1 MITLSTA
8 AFLAFLIC
16 LLVTPLVRSLA
27 LRTGVVDAAGFV
39 HRKIHATDVPRLGG
53 IALVVSFCV
62 PITALLFVDTGV
74 GRLLEE
80 QKEFLV
86 CLLGGSAVIA
96 LLGLYDDLRGAG
108 AKLKLLV
115 QTATATAVYLGG
127 FRIEFINFP
136 LLHDGLG
143 LLSFPITLLWI
154 VGITNALNLIDGL
167 DGLAAGMAFFGVLP
181 MTVLALAD
189 GNLMLGLIT
198 LTLMGSLL
206 GFLVYNFHPAKIFM
220 GDTGSMFLGFVLALV
235 TVQTSHKSSVA
246 ASLLAPVLA
255 LGVPILDTSIAV
267 ARRAWRGRPLFAA
280 DRNHLHHRLL
290 TAGLGHRNAVLALYA
305 VAAGFA
311 AASLAITFYRDFGKG
326 LVLVCTVV
334 LGGVL
339 MRKVGYL
346 TLAGGVGGTLRV
358 GAKRRKQNR
367 TLAAAVSAAILE
379 INKAATVQQFADLTG
394 QLLLSQGFTYSCL
407 SLTSSSTG
415 SLTYIWG
422 EGGNASERRFVF
434 ELRGQNLERKGELV
448 VASADESE
456 WADDA
461 VNILQEYVTA
471 MIEWLDEN
479 SVEVGSITDESLSS
493 KASQ

>member
-8 AFLAFLIC
+8 AFVAFLIC
-16 LLVTPLVRSLA
+16 LLVTPAVRSLA
-27 LRTGVVDAAGFV
+27 LRTGAVDAAGFV

-53 IALVVSFCV
+53 IALVLSFCV
-62 PITALLFVDTGV
+62 PIAALLFIDTGV

-80 QKEFLV
+80 QREFLV

-96 LLGLYDDLRGAG
+96 ILGLYDDLRGAG

-127 FRIEFINFP
+127 FRIDFADYPMAPEW
-136 LLHDGLG
+136 LG
-143 LLSFPITLLWI
+143 MLAFPITILWI

-181 MTVLALAD
+181 MSVLALAN

-235 TVQTSHKSSVA
+235 TVQTSHKSSMA

-255 LGVPILDTSIAV
+255 LGVPILDTSIVV
-267 ARRAWRGRPLFAA
+267 ARRAWRGRPLFSA

-290 TAGLGHRNAVLALYA
+290 TAGLGHRNAVLALYT

-311 AASLAITFYRDFGKG
+311 AASLAITFYRDIGRG
-326 LVLVCTVV
+326 LVLFCAAV

-346 TLAGGVGGTLRV
+346 TLAGGVGSTLRV
-358 GAKRRKQNR
+358 GAERRKANR
-367 TLAAAVSAAILE
+367 TLSVAVDAAIIEL
-379 INKAATVQQFADLTG
+379 KQAATIQQLAERTG
-394 QLLLSQGFTYSCL
+394 RLLQSQGFTYACL
-407 SLTSSSTG
+407 SLSAAHTG
-415 SLTYIWG
+415 SVRYVWG
-422 EGGNASERRFVF
+422 EGGNASERRFIF
-434 ELRGQNLERKGELV
+434 ELRGQNLKRKGELV
-448 VASADESE
+448 VASTDESE

-461 VNILQEYVTA
+461 VNILQDYVTA
-471 MIEWLDEN
+471 MVQWLDDN
-479 SVEVGSITDESLSS
+479 SVEVGSITDESISS
-493 KASQ
+493 NAL